1 MAKHE
6 TKAEERR
13 EEEHKEHDHRR
24 RGGRHEEREEREE
37 HEHRAD
43 GGMLMNQSI
52 DGGHPDHARGGKAGK
67 MHPTHGDHRMASGGH
82 MMHNRG
88 PHPGDGHPRHAEGG
102 KLDDD
107 DDYEPKKERDGKVQ
121 VYNAQGSAAMRSAE
135 DEEPGFSEGG
145 KAKKKK
151 KLREGGH
158 AEGEKSMHRLDRRPR
173 RAAGG
178 RTEGHNPYSSA
189 SKMQA
194 PENTLAGSGFESVT
208 KDSRG
213 TK

>member
-1 MAKHE
+1 GGE
-6 TKAEERR
+6 TKEER
-13 EEEHKEHDHRR
+13 H
-24 RGGRHEEREEREE
+24 EEREE
-37 HEHRAD
+37 HEHRAS

-52 DGGHPDHARGGKAGK
+52 DGGHPDHAKGGEAHE
-67 MHPTHGDHRMASGGH
+67 MHRTHGGHRAASGGA
-82 MMHNRG
+82 MLHNRG
-88 PHPGDGHPRHAEGG
+88 PHPGHGHPRHAEGG

-107 DDYEPKKERDGKVQ
+107 EEGESGKERDGHVQ
-121 VYNAQGSAAMRSAE
+121 EYNAQGSAAVRSAT

-145 KAKKKK
+145 KTKKKK

-158 AEGEKSMHRLDRRPR
+158 AEGEKAGHRLDRRPR

-178 RTEGHNPYSSA
+178 RTEGGKDPYSSA
-189 SKMQA
+189 SKMES
-194 PENTLAGSGFESVT
+194 PKDDLAGRGFESVT

>member
-1 MAKHE
+1 MAKHHE
-6 TKAEERR
+6 TKAEEHR
-13 EEEHKEHDHRR
+13 EEEHKEHEHRR
-24 RGGRHEEREEREE
+24 RGGREHEEHEERE
-37 HEHRAD
+37 HRAE

-52 DGGHPDHARGGKAGK
+52 DGGHPDHAKGGKAGR
-67 MHPTHGDHRMASGGH
+67 MHETHGGHRMASGGH

-88 PHPGDGHPRHAEGG
+88 PMPGHGHPRHAEGG

-107 DDYEPKKERDGKVQ
+107 EEGESSKERDGHVQ
-121 VYNAQGSAAMRSAE
+121 EYNAQGSAAVRSAT

-145 KAKKKK
+145 KTKKKK

-158 AEGEKSMHRLDRRPR
+158 AEGEKAGHRLDRRPR

-178 RTEGHNPYSSA
+178 RMGHDPYSSA
-189 SKMQA
+189 SKMSE
-194 PENTLAGSGFESVT
+194 PDNSLAGSGFEGVS